1 MPHACR
7 RLSRRYYQPI
17 IEVMRDMPVISTE
30 DTQDPAVIKNWF
42 GELTNLLNTTI
53 SSNTEYTFEVFST
66 EDDVAGAK
74 ITFFNHGIEV
84 NNNFMPEFFSSE
96 DYKKLS
102 ALEAAITLDDS
113 AYIQRHDRKQALTNT
128 KQAFDWLLKEA
139 EQGLSIQRYK
149 GLGEMNPEQ
158 LFETTMDVSQRS
170 LSQVK
175 IGDAIEADLRFVA
188 LMGDDVAPRRD
199 FIEKHAQEVENID
212 I

>member
-1 MPHACR
+1 M
-7 RLSRRYYQPI
+7 
-17 IEVMRDMPVISTE
+17 
-30 DTQDPAVIKNWF
+30 
-42 GELTNLLNTTI
+42 NTTI
-53 SSNTEYTFEVFST
+53 CSNTEYTFEVFST

-102 ALEAAITLDDS
+102 ALEAAVTLGDN
-113 AYIQRHDRKQALTNT
+113 AYIQRNDRKQALTNT

-149 GLGEMNPEQ
+149 GLGEMNPKQ

-175 IGDAIEADLRFVA
+175 IGDAIEADLRFVE
-188 LMGDDVAPRRD
+188 LMGDDVEPRRD

>member
-1 MPHACR
+1 MVSPG
-7 RLSRRYYQPI
+7 Q
-17 IEVMRDMPVISTE
+17 
-30 DTQDPAVIKNWF
+30 
-42 GELTNLLNTTI
+42 
-53 SSNTEYTFEVFST
+53 
-66 EDDVAGAK
+66 
-74 ITFFNHGIEV
+74 
-84 NNNFMPEFFSSE
+84 NFMPEFFSSE

-102 ALEAAITLDDS
+102 ALEAAVTLEDD
-113 AYIQRHDRKQALTNT
+113 AYIQRNESKRVLTNT
-128 KQAFDWLLKEA
+128 KEAFDWLLKEA

-158 LFETTMDVSQRS
+158 LFETTMDISQRN

-188 LMGDDVAPRRD
+188 LMGDDVEPRRD

>member
-1 MPHACR
+1 
-7 RLSRRYYQPI
+7 
-17 IEVMRDMPVISTE
+17 
-30 DTQDPAVIKNWF
+30 
-42 GELTNLLNTTI
+42 LNTTI

-66 EDDVAGAK
+66 EDGVAGAK

-102 ALEAAITLDDS
+102 ALEAAVALGDN
-113 AYIQRHDRKQALTNT
+113 AYIHRNDSKQVLTNT
-128 KQAFDWLLKEA
+128 KEAFEWLLREA

-158 LFETTMDVSQRS
+158 LYETTMETSQRN

-188 LMGDDVAPRRD
+188 LMGDDVEPRRD